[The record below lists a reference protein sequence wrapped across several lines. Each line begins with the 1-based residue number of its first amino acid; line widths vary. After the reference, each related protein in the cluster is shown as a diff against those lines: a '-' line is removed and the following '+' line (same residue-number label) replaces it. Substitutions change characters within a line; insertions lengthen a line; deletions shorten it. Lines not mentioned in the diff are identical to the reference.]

1 VLGALRYFL
10 LMQIESA
17 LQNYSITGGW
27 EITGMASDPRCLLIS
42 GNGRYFQLSG
52 LAAKIV
58 SAVSATPKTSN
69 ELLDE
74 LQSQA
79 QREGVS
85 HDRVRDCL
93 QKLVNHGIVSDGRS
107 SRGSGETKNGS
118 KWFGHRYFAVRLPL
132 LSPQILLPVTCRLA
146 GAYSPFWIAVL
157 CPSLIFVHICIW
169 LFIYFHHS
177 AIAILE
183 WPHGWALAAIIF
195 GNYAGLLLHE
205 LGHASACVRCNVQH
219 GPIGVGIYL
228 VFPAFYT
235 DVSEAWKLSRSQRM
249 AVDAAGIYTSLLLST
264 CSFILYATTHVS
276 VFLMLATLYDLSVL
290 MNLNPF
296 IRMDCYWLLSD
307 ALNISNLMAR
317 NKEMT
322 AWMLRRLVGLP
333 AARPALLKT
342 EPKLRAGLLVY
353 YAGSV
358 IFAAALIGRLLT
370 IYMPNYL
377 SAMPSSLAS
386 LKLAVQLYGLSFEA
400 AAKAFKIVVSSV
412 PLVGMLAY
420 IARSVAKVFQLMAG
434 GTQ

>member
-1 VLGALRYFL
+1 MTAVHHAIAERPSEPASGSATGILRYG
-10 LMQIESA
+10 
-17 LQNYSITGGW
+17 Y
-27 EITGMASDPRCLLIS
+27 
-42 GNGRYFQLSG
+42 
-52 LAAKIV
+52 
-58 SAVSATPKTSN
+58 
-69 ELLDE
+69 
-74 LQSQA
+74 
-79 QREGVS
+79 
-85 HDRVRDCL
+85 
-93 QKLVNHGIVSDGRS
+93 RS
-107 SRGSGETKNGS
+107 
-118 KWFGHRYFAVRLPL
+118 
-132 LSPQILLPVTCRLA
+132 LSPWILSPLTRRLA
-146 GAYSPFWIAVL
+146 RAYSPFWIAIL
-157 CPSLIFVHICIW
+157 CPSLIFVHICLW
-169 LFIYFHHS
+169 SFIYFHHS

-195 GNYAGLLLHE
+195 GNYAGLLLRE

-370 IYMPNYL
+370 IYMPHYL
-377 SAMPSSLAS
+377 SAMPSSVAS

-412 PLVGMLAY
+412 PLVGMVAY